1 MDVCGCGGAKQPE
14 GGVGVGGADF
24 EDAPWALFLDEEFEE
39 AACGGGDVE
48 HLPGAVGGDGIVAGA
63 MAMDVCQQVI
73 EL

>member
-1 MDVCGCGGAKQPE
+1 
-14 GGVGVGGADF
+14 
-24 EDAPWALFLDEEFEE
+24 LFLDEEFEE
-39 AACGGGDVE
+39 AACGGRDVE